1 MKNQR
6 KSNGKR
12 GKSEGSEGIRK
23 NNGKRGK
30 SEETV
35 PTTKKKKQEKKKSP
49 KKSAPRG
56 LGCPCVPRMGWE
68 GLGKVKTN
76 HDKGFVF
83 FKVPKSGV
91 GRVWSN
97 LTVKSTSLQVHVHI
111 DWPWG
116 LANYA
121 NFWLPPRVSFS
132 TLRNQLLFV
141 TRCGWV
147 KEYPTGNPSN
157 PFHQYLNCSG
167 GVPSLLTRSP
177 TLTHQTL
184 GNPVRP
190 GPPQKPP
197 HSRSQ
202 FHRAQSVR

>member
-1 MKNQR
+1 VGRVR
-6 KSNGKR
+6 KGQNKPWQG
-12 GKSEGSEGIRK
+12 
-23 NNGKRGK
+23 
-30 SEETV
+30 V
-35 PTTKKKKQEKKKSP
+35 
-49 KKSAPRG
+49 
-56 LGCPCVPRMGWE
+56 CV
-68 GLGKVKTN
+68 
-76 HDKGFVF
+76 

-91 GRVWSN
+91 GRVWSK

-167 GVPSLLTRSP
+167 GVPSLPTR
-177 TLTHQTL
+177 
-184 GNPVRP
+184 
-190 GPPQKPP
+190 
-197 HSRSQ
+197 
-202 FHRAQSVR
+202 